1 MLIAT
6 AVVAKRTISLDE
18 PCLSDEGFF
27 EDSLLR
33 RLNMKKL
40 KFMSVFKYI
49 SLILLLCSL
58 VKSSS
63 ARTITNGAEKMGDY
77 LPFLK
82 DKKVALVVNQTA
94 LVGKRHLVDTLLS
107 LGIQV
112 KVIFA
117 PEHGFRGDH
126 SAGEKVLSTK
136 DEKTGLPII
145 SLYASNKKP
154 KPENLKGIDVVIF
167 DIQDVGARFYTYI
180 STLHYVMEACAELK
194 KELLILDRPNPNGFY
209 VDGPVLDTAFRSF
222 VGMHPVPIVHGCTIA
237 EYANMINGEL
247 WLKNKVK
254 CKVKNVL
261 VRNYTHEYSYKLPVR
276 PSPNLPNMSSI
287 YLYPSLFL
295 FEGTNF
301 SLGRGTDKPFE
312 CIGKPGLTVG
322 DYTFTPITIPG
333 VADKPIHENKLCRGF
348 LLSDFGN
355 NVAPVAGELNLS
367 WLIQLYK
374 EDTSK
379 GTFFI
384 PFFDKLAGT
393 SVLRKQIIAG
403 KSEAE
408 IRKSWQ
414 PALIRYKKMRAK
426 YLLYK

>member
-63 ARTITNGAEKMGDY
+63 ARTITNGAEKMGEY

-254 CKVKNVL
+254 CRVKNVL
-261 VRNYTHEYSYKLPVR
+261 VRNYTHDYSYKLPVR

-287 YLYPSLFL
+287 YLYPSLCL

>member
-1 MLIAT
+1 M
-6 AVVAKRTISLDE
+6 
-18 PCLSDEGFF
+18 
-27 EDSLLR
+27 
-33 RLNMKKL
+33 
-40 KFMSVFKYI
+40 
-49 SLILLLCSL
+49 
-58 VKSSS
+58 KSSS
-63 ARTITNGAEKMGDY
+63 ARTITNGAERMGEY
-77 LPFLK
+77 LPYLK

-136 DEKTGLPII
+136 DTKTGLPII
-145 SLYASNKKP
+145 SLYAANKKP
-154 KPENLKGIDVVIF
+154 KPENLKGIDIVIF

-261 VRNYTHEYSYKLPVR
+261 VRNYTHDYSYKLPVR

-287 YLYPSLFL
+287 YLYPSLCL

-403 KSEAE
+403 KSESE